1 MLTESKKPL
10 RNQLSDAR
18 EHLSELFD
26 GAKKFL
32 DGHED
37 EKSLRKMMETPV
49 LMLTDSDW
57 NEYEHWD
64 DIERGIKNLMRIE
77 REMLAEMKSGKL

>member
-1 MLTESKKPL
+1 MPIESAKPL

-18 EHLSELFD
+18 EHLSELFK
-26 GAKKFL
+26 GAEEFL

-37 EKSLRKMMETPV
+37 EKSLRKMMNTPV

-57 NEYEHWD
+57 ADYEYWD
-64 DIERGIKNLMRIE
+64 DIEWAIKNLMRIE
-77 REMLAEMKSGKL
+77 REMLAEMKSGKF